1 MATAAD
7 TQRLVEIIRD
17 LCFAPSLDIVMTLV
31 AVAARELT
39 HAHGATFVLKDGDQ
53 CFYAHENAIAPLWKG
68 QRFPLS
74 ACICGWAIHHKQA
87 AIIEDVYSDA
97 RIPVEAY
104 APTFVKSLTVVPI
117 DQQDPMGVIG
127 VYWADRHQPLEAEI
141 DLLKSLADTTAMAL
155 RRLNGGDGIREE
167 DWGEPDPQ
175 RLSRLEQLELTK
187 AQLRAEVLQRDTQ
200 EAELIR
206 LSLTDGL
213 TGLYNRR
220 GFYLMANPK
229 LRQARRQQQSAT
241 VAFID
246 VDYLKQVND
255 HFGHE
260 AGDWLILGTAEA
272 LHRACGSGDIL
283 ARLGGDEFVAFLAP
297 GTDSTTLPRRLQAH
311 ANEFIEENQIPYPL
325 SVSVGLATGDW
336 TEAHLTLHDL
346 VNHADTAMYAQKQ
359 RRQRLNIAAIKAAHC
374 WGHNQ
379 VNG

>member
-1 MATAAD
+1 
-7 TQRLVEIIRD
+7 
-17 LCFAPSLDIVMTLV
+17 V

-39 HAHGATFVLKDGDQ
+39 HADGATFVLKDGDQ

-74 ACICGWAIHHKQA
+74 ACICGWAIHNKQA

-117 DQQDPMGVIG
+117 DQHDPMGVIG
-127 VYWADRHQPLEAEI
+127 VYWADRHQPLADEV

-155 RRLNGGDGIREE
+155 RRLNGGDGVREE
-167 DWGEPDPQ
+167 DWGEPDDQP
-175 RLSRLEQLELTK
+175 LSRLEQLERTNAK
-187 AQLRAEVLQRDTQ
+187 LRAEVLQRHTQ

-229 LRQARRQQQSAT
+229 LRQARRQGQLAK

-255 HFGHE
+255 YFGHE

-283 ARLGGDEFVAFLAP
+283 ARLGGDEFVVFLAP
-297 GTDSTTLPRRLQAH
+297 ETDSTTLPRRLQAH
-311 ANEFIEENQIPYPL
+311 ANEFMQENQLPYPL
-325 SVSVGLATGDW
+325 SVSVGLAVGTWED
-336 TEAHLTLHDL
+336 THLTLHDL
-346 VNHADTAMYAQKQ
+346 VGQADTAMYAQKQ
-359 RRQRLNIAAIKAAHC
+359 RRQHLNIAAIKAAQC
-374 WGHNQ
+374 WGHHQ

>member
-1 MATAAD
+1 MNTVAA
-7 TQRLVEIIRD
+7 QKRLVEIIRD

-39 HAHGATFVLKDGDQ
+39 HADGATFVLKEDDQ

-68 QRFPLS
+68 QRFPLHS
-74 ACICGWAIHHKQA
+74 CICGWVINHKQA

-117 DQQDPMGVIG
+117 DSSDPLGVIG
-127 VYWADRHQPLEAEI
+127 VYWADRHQPLEDEV
-141 DLLKSLADTTAMAL
+141 DLLKSLAETTALVL
-155 RRLNGGDGIREE
+155 RRICGPDASHKAGFEE
-167 DWGEPDPQ
+167 VDEKT
-175 RLSRLEQLELTK
+175 LSRMEQLERTNAK
-187 AQLRAEVLQRDTQ
+187 LRAEVLQRHTQ

-229 LRQARRQQQSAT
+229 LRQARRQQQSST

-246 VDYLKQVND
+246 VDYLKQIND

-272 LHRACGSGDIL
+272 LHRTCTEGDVL
-283 ARLGGDEFVAFLAP
+283 ARLGGDEFVAFLSP
-297 GTDSTTLPRRLQAH
+297 DTDATALVDGLRAH
-311 ANEFIEENQIPYPL
+311 ADAFMAENQLSYPL
-325 SVSVGLATGDW
+325 SFSVGLAVGTWD
-336 TEAHLTLHDL
+336 EAHLSLRDL
-346 VNHADTAMYAQKQ
+346 VNRADAAMYAQKQ
-359 RRQRLNIAAIKAAHC
+359 YRRPINLSALKAAQR
-374 WGHNQ
+374 WGHRQ
-379 VNG
+379 VGL

>member
-1 MATAAD
+1 MAAATD

-39 HAHGATFVLKDGDQ
+39 HADGATFVLKEDNQ
-53 CFYAHENAIAPLWKG
+53 CFYAHENAVAPLWKG

-74 ACICGWAIHHKQA
+74 ACICGWAINNKQA
-87 AIIEDVYSDA
+87 AIIEDVYRDA

-104 APTFVKSLTVVPI
+104 EPTFVKSLTVMPI
-117 DQQDPMGVIG
+117 GQDDPLGVIG

-141 DLLKSLADTTAMAL
+141 DLLKSLAETTAMAL
-155 RRLNGGDGIREE
+155 RRLNGGNGIREA
-167 DWGEPDPQ
+167 DWGEPDTQ
-175 RLSRLEQLELTK
+175 RLSRLEQLERTNAK
-187 AQLRAEVLQRDTQ
+187 LRAEVLQRHTQ
-200 EAELIR
+200 EAELTR

-229 LRQARRQQQSAT
+229 LRQARRQRQTVA

-272 LHRACGSGDIL
+272 LHRTCTDGDIL
-283 ARLGGDEFVAFLAP
+283 ARLGGDEFVVFLSSETDTTAF
-297 GTDSTTLPRRLQAH
+297 TDQLRAEAQR
-311 ANEFIEENQIPYPL
+311 FMDENQLPYPL
-325 SVSVGLATGDW
+325 SLSVGLVVGHWHQAD
-336 TEAHLTLHDL
+336 LSLHDL
-346 VNHADTAMYAQKQ
+346 VNRADTAMYHHKQ
-359 RRQRLNIAAIKAAHC
+359 RRRPLNMASLKAAQR
-374 WGHNQ
+374 WNQEQVGH
-379 VNG
+379 

>member
-1 MATAAD
+1 MTTATD
-7 TQRLVEIIRD
+7 KQRLIEIIRD

-39 HAHGATFVLKDGDQ
+39 HAHGATFVLKEGDQ
-53 CFYAHENAIAPLWKG
+53 CFYAHENAVAPLWKG

-74 ACICGWAIHHKQA
+74 ACICGWAINHKQA

-104 APTFVKSLTVVPI
+104 APTFVKSLTVVPM
-117 DQQDPMGVIG
+117 DQNDPVGVIG
-127 VYWADRHQPLEAEI
+127 VYWADHHRPLETEVE
-141 DLLKSLADTTAMAL
+141 LLQSLADTTALVL
-155 RRLNGGDGIREE
+155 RRLQDKDGII
-167 DWGEPDPQ
+167 DGNPDQ
-175 RLSRLEQLELTK
+175 AAGSRLEQLERTNAK
-187 AQLRAEVLQRDTQ
+187 LRAEVLQRHTQ

-229 LRQARRQQQSAT
+229 LCQARRQQQSAT

-272 LHRACGSGDIL
+272 LHRTCHDHDVLS
-283 ARLGGDEFVAFLAP
+283 RLGGDEFAVFLSAD
-297 GTDSTTLPRRLQAH
+297 TDTTTFTERLQANAH
-311 ANEFIEENQIPYPL
+311 HFEQENQLPYPL
-325 SVSVGLATGDW
+325 SLSVGLARAAWDDT
-336 TEAHLTLHDL
+336 HLSLRDL
-346 VNHADTAMYAQKQ
+346 INQADTAMYADKQ
-359 RRQRLNIAAIKAAHC
+359 RRSHVNIAALKAAQR
-374 WGHNQ
+374 WGQQRVLH
-379 VNG
+379 